1 MNAKQVLISVFFGII
16 GGVIAFFA
24 VQTFSNNA
32 SETNNKSTEH
42 ALIEAYKSP
51 EHYAR
56 QTALSGF
63 GNDSYPT
70 FNEAAE
76 SSLASVVHI
85 TTQYNQTNYSIY
97 DFIFGTGPS
106 SNRPVTS
113 SGSGVI
119 ISPDGYIVTNNHVI
133 EKSQRITVVLNDK
146 RSYPAELVGTD
157 ESTDIALLKVDAE
170 NLPYMNYGDSDE
182 IKIGEWVLAVGN
194 PFNLN
199 STVTAGIVSAK
210 ARNINILSGQYGI
223 ESFIQTDAAVNPG
236 NSGGALVNTD
246 GQLIGINTAIASKT
260 GSYVGYSF
268 AIPVNIVR
276 KIVAD
281 IMEFGE
287 VQRAY
292 LGISMADID
301 AELAKAADI
310 KEIEGVY
317 VASVME
323 DGAADKAGIK
333 DGDIILGFD
342 NTPINSTSEL
352 MEQLS
357 KYRPGDKMKISIR
370 RENKTKAF
378 HVELQNKFGNTAI
391 VQADKIEALG
401 ASFQS
406 LSDEEKR
413 MYRLRNGVRV
423 EKIYPGVFMDNRV
436 REGFIITSMNNQAVN
451 SGNDI
456 RKIVEASENKR
467 FYIEGLY
474 PNGHIAQYTF
484 TIE

>member
-1 MNAKQVLISVFFGII
+1 MNAKQILMSVFFGII

-24 VQTFSNNA
+24 VQAISDKPSKTTSQSA
-32 SETNNKSTEH
+32 EH
-42 ALIEAYKSP
+42 TLIEAYKSP
-51 EHYAR
+51 EHYAK
-56 QTALSGF
+56 QTALSSF
-63 GNDSYPT
+63 GNNAYPD

-76 SSLASVVHI
+76 SSLTSVVHI

-119 ISPDGYIVTNNHVI
+119 VSPDGYIVTNNHVI
-133 EKSQRITVVLNDK
+133 AKSQRMTVVLNDK
-146 RSYPAELVGTD
+146 HSYTAELVGTD

-170 NLPYMNYGDSDE
+170 NLPYMKYGDSDE

-301 AELAKAADI
+301 AKLAKAADI
-310 KEIEGVY
+310 KEIKGVY
-317 VASVME
+317 VASVIE
-323 DGAADKAGIK
+323 DGAANKVGINAG
-333 DGDIILGFD
+333 DVILGFD
-342 NTPINSTSEL
+342 DKPINSTSEL

-357 KYRPGDKMKISIR
+357 KYRPGDKMKISVR
-370 RENKTKAF
+370 RENKIRDF
-378 HVELQNKFGNTAI
+378 RVELQNKFGNTAI
-391 VQADKIEALG
+391 VQADKLDELG

-413 MYRLRNGVRV
+413 IYRLRNGVRV

-436 REGFIITSMNNQAVN
+436 REGFIITSMNNQAIN

-456 RKIVEASENKR
+456 RNVLKDSKNEQI
-467 FYIEGLY
+467 YMEGLY

>member
-76 SSLASVVHI
+76 SSLTSVVHI

-236 NSGGALVNTD
+236 NSGGALVNTN

-310 KEIEGVY
+310 KEIEGVF

-323 DGAADKAGIK
+323 DGAADRAGINK
-333 DGDIILGFD
+333 GDIILGFD
-342 NTPINSTSEL
+342 DTPINSTSEL

-378 HVELQNKFGNTAI
+378 PVELQNKFGNTAI
-391 VQADKIEALG
+391 VQADKVEALG

-406 LSDEEKR
+406 LSNEEKR

-423 EKIYPGVFMDNRV
+423 EKIHPGVFMDNRV

>member
-1 MNAKQVLISVFFGII
+1 MNAKQILISVFSGIA
-16 GGVIAFFA
+16 GGVIAFFV
-24 VQTFSNNA
+24 VQTITNNP
-32 SETNNKSTEH
+32 SETQNKSREH

-51 EHYAR
+51 EYYAK
-56 QTALSGF
+56 QTSFSGF
-63 GNDSYPT
+63 GNNTYPN

-97 DFIFGTGPS
+97 DFIFGTEPS

-146 RSYPAELVGTD
+146 RSYPAELIGTD

-310 KEIEGVY
+310 MEIEGVY
-317 VASVME
+317 VASVIE
-323 DGAADKAGIK
+323 DGAADRAGINE
-333 DGDIILGFD
+333 GDIILGFD
-342 NTPINSTSEL
+342 EKPINSTSEL

-357 KYRPGDKMKISIR
+357 KYRPGDDLKITVR
-370 RENKTKAF
+370 RANKTKDF
-378 HVELQNKFGNTAI
+378 RVELQNKFGNAEI
-391 VQADKIEALG
+391 VQADKIDALG
-401 ASFQS
+401 ASFQK
-406 LSDEEKR
+406 LSNEEKR
-413 MYRLRNGVRV
+413 MFRLRNGVRI
-423 EKIYPGVFMDNRV
+423 EKIYPGVLMDNRV
-436 REGFIITSMNNQAVN
+436 KEGFIITSMNNNPVN

-456 RKIVEASENKR
+456 RKLIAENKNER
-467 FYIEGLY
+467 IYMEGIY

-484 TIE
+484 IIK